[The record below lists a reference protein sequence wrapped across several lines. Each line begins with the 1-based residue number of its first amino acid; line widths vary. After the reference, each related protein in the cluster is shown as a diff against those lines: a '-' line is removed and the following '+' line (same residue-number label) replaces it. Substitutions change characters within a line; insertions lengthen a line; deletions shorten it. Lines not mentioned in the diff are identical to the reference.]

1 VARFRRQVRD
11 AIERLDRQS
20 AFISRLRSQAK
31 ISPQDELALNALS
44 DRDPHHQAPL
54 FQLYEQSSQMA
65 LGDLDSLLQARNTKV
80 AATRPQSGS
89 ASSDDEDGEEEDGE
103 EEEEEEEDGE
113 GEAEPRWKEARREKR
128 KRARSAKRSSK
139 GGESEDE
146 SDEEAPERA
155 EGKRGKKKGKGAKV
169 RVGACLSAPLL
180 ASLSLC
186 LSVCVCARARPP
198 APALACVC
206 ISLRTRTHNVSMTGG
221 CAPRAHLQR
230 RRPSCAPPKE
240 VRTSEPLLSLAR
252 SQRAACSAC

>member
-1 VARFRRQVRD
+1 LRRH
-11 AIERLDRQS
+11 S
-20 AFISRLRSQAK
+20 F
-31 ISPQDELALNALS
+31 P
-44 DRDPHHQAPL
+44 
-54 FQLYEQSSQMA
+54 
-65 LGDLDSLLQARNTKV
+65 
-80 AATRPQSGS
+80 TRR
-89 ASSDDEDGEEEDGE
+89 SSDLEEEK
-103 EEEEEEEDGE
+103 EDGE

-221 CAPRAHLQR
+221 CAPRAPLQR
-230 RRPSCAPPKE
+230 RRPSCAPPQE
-240 VRTSEPLLSLAR
+240 VRTSEPLFSLAR
-252 SQRAACSAC
+252 SQLHARHAELRWVNAGYILGTRLACSFALSLFLHFTPLLSLSLSLFPSLRLVTRALPLSCRVPPKI